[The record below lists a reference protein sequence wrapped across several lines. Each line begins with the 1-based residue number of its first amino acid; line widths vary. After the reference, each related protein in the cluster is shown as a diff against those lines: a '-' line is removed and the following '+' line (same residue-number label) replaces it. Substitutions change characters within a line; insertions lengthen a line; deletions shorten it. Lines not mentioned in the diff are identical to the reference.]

1 MSKTYHNS
9 SILNKKISDFSALIS
24 VIGLGYVGLPL
35 CSKILKL
42 GFDVNGIDIDKKKVD
57 LLNKKKVYI
66 PSVSN
71 KNFTRYINKKFFIH
85 NNFACIKKSD
95 IIIICVP
102 TPLNSN
108 NKPDLSPLKKTYDL
122 IKPYLK
128 FNQLIIIES
137 STYPG
142 CTNQI
147 FFEKLKKKFKIG
159 ENFFLGYSPER
170 EDPGN
175 KKFNISNIT
184 KVTSGTT
191 KNCAF
196 LTNNFYSKITTTKPV
211 SSIEVAEFTKLYENV
226 FRSVN
231 IALANETKILANKLK
246 IDINEVINAASTK
259 PFGFT
264 RFEPGPGVGGHCI
277 PIDPFYL
284 SWIAEKK
291 NVKLNLTKS
300 AAKINFSITDW
311 IVKKI
316 ENYSKNF
323 LKTKKPKIFIIG
335 AAYKK
340 NLNDLRMS
348 PTLFIIKKL
357 KKKFIIKYNDE
368 YIKKIKTKMF
378 REVYRSF
385 PITKKNL
392 QDSDLTLIMTDHDY
406 LNKNIILKNSRI
418 IFDTR
423 NFFKTNNIKVK
434 KL

>member
-1 MSKTYHNS
+1 M
-9 SILNKKISDFSALIS
+9 
-24 VIGLGYVGLPL
+24 
-35 CSKILKL
+35 
-42 GFDVNGIDIDKKKVD
+42 
-57 LLNKKKVYI
+57 
-66 PSVSN
+66 
-71 KNFTRYINKKFFIH
+71 
-85 NNFACIKKSD
+85 
-95 IIIICVP
+95 
-102 TPLNSN
+102 
-108 NKPDLSPLKKTYDL
+108 
-122 IKPYLK
+122 
-128 FNQLIIIES
+128 
-137 STYPG
+137 
-142 CTNQI
+142 
-147 FFEKLKKKFKIG
+147 
-159 ENFFLGYSPER
+159 
-170 EDPGN
+170 
-175 KKFNISNIT
+175 
-184 KVTSGTT
+184 
-191 KNCAF
+191 
-196 LTNNFYSKITTTKPV
+196 
-211 SSIEVAEFTKLYENV
+211 
-226 FRSVN
+226 
-231 IALANETKILANKLK
+231 
-246 IDINEVINAASTK
+246 NEVINAASTK

-316 ENYSKNF
+316 EMYSKNF

-378 REVYRSF
+378 KEVYRSY

-392 QDSDLTLIMTDHDY
+392 QNSDLTLIMTDHDY
-406 LNKNIILKNSRI
+406 LNKNVILKNSKI

-423 NFFKTNNIKVK
+423 NFFKASNIKVK